1 MTPPCNILNVFT
13 LGAISVELVNDL
25 PYQLLNFSMAGTG
38 TKAVEKFVAKQ
49 DDLTTAKR
57 KLAGSSKTG
66 KDNVT

>member
-1 MTPPCNILNVFT
+1 
-13 LGAISVELVNDL
+13 
-25 PYQLLNFSMAGTG
+25 MAGTG